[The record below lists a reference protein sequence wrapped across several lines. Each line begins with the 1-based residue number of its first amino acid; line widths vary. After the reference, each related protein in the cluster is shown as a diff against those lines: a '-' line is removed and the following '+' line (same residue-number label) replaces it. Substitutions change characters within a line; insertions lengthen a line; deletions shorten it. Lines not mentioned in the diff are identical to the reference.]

1 MTHAGFSDSLG
12 DSVSVIPSADLIMI
26 VHLDADAFFVS
37 VEQAADRRLRGKAVA
52 VGGTRRGIIA
62 SASYEARKLGVYTP
76 MPTSRARRLC
86 PHLIVIPGDYR
97 KYELFSRLMFSFA
110 YDYTAEVE
118 HASIDEGYFDL
129 GRQTKFTAA
138 EAAAKIRDAIAG
150 SLKISASFGIA
161 SNKLVSQV
169 ASKLKKPGGFLE
181 VPRGEERA
189 FLAPLA
195 NHWLPGVGK
204 KAAEELDAAGFRTV
218 EQIAHASPEFLA
230 RHVGSYAPQ
239 LILFAQGRDD
249 RPVISEHGDAKS
261 YSEQETFGAD
271 VTDEAF
277 VLATARAM
285 ADRLMTKVRADGK
298 TIRTVTVR
306 LRYRDF
312 TETSRSASLD
322 EPTDLETETYDALER
337 LVKKGWTK
345 GMGLRLVSVR
355 FSQIY
360 SGLFG
365 AELALDSVRNTPQ
378 AQRGLAR
385 AIDAL
390 RTKFGRGSVMR
401 GHDLWL
407 KSREEQD

>member
-1 MTHAGFSDSLG
+1 
-12 DSVSVIPSADLIMI
+12 MI

-52 VGGTRRGIIA
+52 VGGQRRGIIA

-76 MPTSRARRLC
+76 MPTSRALRLC
-86 PHLIVIPGDYR
+86 PHLILIPGDYR

-169 ASKLKKPGGFLE
+169 ASKLKKPGGFVE

-195 NHWLPGVGK
+195 NYWLPGIGK
-204 KAAEELDAAGFRTV
+204 KAAEELDAAGLRTV
-218 EQIAHASPEFLA
+218 AQIAQAAPEFLA
-230 RHVGSYAPQ
+230 QHVGSYASQ
-239 LILFAQGRDD
+239 LILYAQGLDD
-249 RPVISEHGDAKS
+249 RPVVSEHDDAKS
-261 YSEQETFGAD
+261 YSEQETFGTD
-271 VTDEAF
+271 VTDEEF

-298 TIRTVTVR
+298 TIRTVTVK

-312 TETSRSASLD
+312 TEASRSASLE
-322 EPTDLETETYDALER
+322 EPTDLETETYSSLER

-345 GMGLRLVSVR
+345 RLGLRLVSVR
-355 FSQIY
+355 FSQVY
-360 SGLFG
+360 SGLFS
-365 AELALDSVRNTPQ
+365 AELALDSAHNTPQ
-378 AQRGLAR
+378 QKRELAH

-390 RTKFGRGSVMR
+390 RSKFGTGSVMR

-407 KSREEQD
+407 KEKGEKT

>member
-1 MTHAGFSDSLG
+1 
-12 DSVSVIPSADLIMI
+12 MI

-52 VGGTRRGIIA
+52 VGGVRRGIIA
-62 SASYEARKLGVYTP
+62 SASYEARKMGVYTP
-76 MPTSRARRLC
+76 MPTSRALRLC
-86 PHLIVIPGDYR
+86 PHLIMIPGDYR

-110 YDYTAEVE
+110 YDFTAEVE

-138 EAAAKIRDAIAG
+138 EAAAKMRDAIAG

-169 ASKLKKPGGFLE
+169 ASKLKKPGGFVE
-181 VPRGEERA
+181 VPRGEERI

-195 NHWLPGVGK
+195 NYWLPGVGK
-204 KAAEELDAAGFRTV
+204 KAAESLDAAGLRTV
-218 EQIAHASPEFLA
+218 NQIAHAPAEMLA
-230 RHVGSYAPQ
+230 PYVGSYAPQ
-239 LILFAQGRDD
+239 LIVFAQGLDD

-261 YSEQETFGAD
+261 YSEQETFGTD
-271 VTDEAF
+271 VTDETF

-298 TIRTVTVR
+298 TVRTVTVK

-312 TETSRSASLD
+312 TETSRSASLE
-322 EPTDLETETYDALER
+322 EPTDLETETYSSLER

-345 GMGLRLVSVR
+345 RLGLRLVSVR

-360 SGLFG
+360 SGLFS
-365 AELALDSVRNTPQ
+365 AELPLDAARNTPQ
-378 AQRGLAR
+378 AQRELAH

-390 RTKFGRGSVMR
+390 RSKFGRGSVMR

-407 KSREEQD
+407 KEQEDKR